1 MLYAKPDLSIKVSKD
16 LLKKK
21 KISAQF
27 FERETGFSFIV
38 NVSKL
43 KKNNSKWQY
52 TFWHNRFFNPS
63 LSEDIEILNFS
74 PEKIGLKKIN

>member
-1 MLYAKPDLSIKVSKD
+1 MTTSRTSSTDFP
-16 LLKKK
+16 KKK
-21 KISAQF
+21 KISSQF
-27 FERETGFSFIV
+27 FERDTGFSFTV
-38 NVSKL
+38 NVTKL

-74 PEKIGLKKIN
+74 PVKIGLKKIN